1 MRAKHVLS
9 YHLILI
15 TMEINNKPYN
25 TLKVEPYTMH
35 SRVFSDMSWGVKEYF
50 NQNDR
55 LKIKKRRSSLASILI
70 VLLLSK

>member
-35 SRVFSDMSWGVKEYF
+35 SRVCSDMSWGV
-50 NQNDR
+50 R
-55 LKIKKRRSSLASILI
+55 SILTKMI
-70 VLLLSK
+70 GLKSKKEEVVEPPFL